1 MAESRIYRMHVLNRC
16 NGFLEIE
23 DWRRFLL
30 LDISKRK
37 WSLVRFARG
46 IRIKIPHQMVELN
59 FLPRAH
65 KTCSQHQP
73 ASVHTDPFFAAN
85 RIHVPAKVLPLPMS
99 CHSQECFT
107 IRPFVLTAF
116 YMAITWL
123 HWPAFTSASR
133 KIERLWS
140 LPTVVRSK
148 SAPPRPATELRLL
161 WDLSL
166 LIHGVAFWPD
176 LCQMCGT
183 IVYWL
188 FSTSS
193 ISR

>member
-23 DWRRFLL
+23 DWREFLL

-37 WSLVRFARG
+37 WSLDSFARG

-59 FLPRAH
+59 FLSHAH
-65 KTCSQHQP
+65 KTCSQHQA

-107 IRPFVLTAF
+107 TRPTVLT
-116 YMAITWL
+116 W
-123 HWPAFTSASR
+123 
-133 KIERLWS
+133 
-140 LPTVVRSK
+140 
-148 SAPPRPATELRLL
+148 RLL
-161 WDLSL
+161 GYIGLLLPQLVGKRSSFDHYRRLSGVKVPPPL
-166 LIHGVAFWPD
+166 LQPNYDYYYETSHG
-176 LCQMCGT
+176 
-183 IVYWL
+183 
-188 FSTSS
+188 
-193 ISR
+193 